1 MRRTVGGAA
10 AVARSAAAVRGR
22 PTEDVVM
29 RLVTALAHLFPEVGR
44 SVAPAYVLSAKQ
56 R

>member
-10 AVARSAAAVRGR
+10 AVAQSTAAVRGR

-44 SVAPAYVLSAKQ
+44 SVAPAYFWSANQ